1 LWREAG
7 ILGIFAVKSMLFTA
21 TWIFICRKRAK
32 VVKSVSFTCY
42 RALSGSLRFHDMGG
56 STCISERLNDTDRRW
71 LICYRPH
78 VVIIRKEETPM
89 KNIRLLGLALLLASS
104 SVMAADKPNILVFW
118 GDDIGIT
125 NISAYSDG
133 IMGYTTPNIDR
144 IANEGMRFTDYYG
157 DQSCTAGRSSFITGQ
172 SPLRTGL
179 SKVGIPGA
187 DLGLRDRDITIAE
200 VLKAKG
206 YATGQFGKNHLGDK
220 DEFLPTNHGFDE
232 FLGNLYHLNAE
243 EEPEDEDY
251 PQMPWFK
258 ARFGPRGV
266 IHSYA
271 DGRIEDTGPLT
282 RKRMETAD
290 EEFASAAQKF
300 VARQA
305 KADKPFFAWVNT
317 TGMHFRTHRKE
328 EDKGRSGQGFYNDVM
343 LAHDQLVGDMLD
355 QLDELGIAD
364 NTIVF
369 YSTDNGVH
377 YNTWP
382 DAGITPFRSEKN
394 SNWEGAYRV
403 PAMVRWP
410 GKIPAGVVST
420 EIMSHLDWMPTLAAA
435 AGDTDLKQRMLK
447 GTRIGNKKA
456 KLYLDGYNFL
466 PYMTGQA
473 EKGPRNEFHYLNDS
487 AMPVGV
493 RVGDWKIVYAENRAK
508 TMALWA
514 EPFVILRIPK
524 IFNLRRDPFERA
536 DHNSNTYWDWML
548 DKVPQ
553 FYLGSAVTQQYLMT
567 FKEYPPSQKPDS
579 WSIDKMTN
587 ELLMDLE

>member
-1 LWREAG
+1 
-7 ILGIFAVKSMLFTA
+7 M
-21 TWIFICRKRAK
+21 KR
-32 VVKSVSFTCY
+32 
-42 RALSGSLRFHDMGG
+42 
-56 STCISERLNDTDRRW
+56 
-71 LICYRPH
+71 
-78 VVIIRKEETPM
+78 
-89 KNIRLLGLALLLASS
+89 IRLLGLAMLLAGTSA
-104 SVMAADKPNILVFW
+104 MAAEKPNILVLW

-133 IMGYTTPNIDR
+133 IMGYRTPNLDR
-144 IANEGMRFTDYYG
+144 IAKEGMRFTDYYG

-172 SPLRTGL
+172 SGLRTGL
-179 SKVGIPGA
+179 TKVGLPGS
-187 DLGLRDRDITIAE
+187 DMGLQDRDITIAE

-206 YATGQFGKNHLGDK
+206 YATGQFGKNHFGDR

-251 PQMPWFK
+251 PQMPWFQK
-258 ARFGPRGV
+258 QFGPRGV

-290 EEFASAAQKF
+290 EEFIAAAKKF
-300 VARQA
+300 INTQV
-305 KADKPFFAWVNT
+305 KADKPFFVWVNT
-317 TGMHFRTHRKE
+317 TGMHFRTHRAQKH
-328 EDKGRSGQGFYNDVM
+328 KGKSGQGFYNDVM
-343 LAHDQLVGDMLD
+343 VAHDELMGQMLD
-355 QLDELGIAD
+355 QLDELNIAD

-410 GKIPAGVVST
+410 GKIPAGVVSN
-420 EIMSHLDWMPTLAAA
+420 EIMSHLDWMPTLAAV
-435 AGDTDLKQRMLK
+435 AGDTDLKERMLK
-447 GTRIGNKKA
+447 GTRIGSKRA
-456 KLYLDGYNFL
+456 KLHLDGYNFI
-466 PYMTGQA
+466 PYLTGQVQ
-473 EKGPRNEFHYLNDS
+473 KGPRMEFHYLSDEG
-487 AMPVGV
+487 MPVGV

-514 EPFVILRIPK
+514 EPFVVLRLPK
-524 IFNLRRDPFERA
+524 IFNLRRDPYERA
-536 DHNSNTYWDWML
+536 DHNSNTYWDWMI

-553 FYLGSAVTQQYLMT
+553 FYLGAASTQRFLQT

-579 WSIDKMTN
+579 WSIDKITEAM
-587 ELLMDLE
+587 MKDLD